1 MAFVTYEN
9 LAFPH
14 EVGGAGPLDT
24 LVLAITATGATSTSP
39 VTAQTSM
46 AAFNAASD
54 NDKARHRRFSALVQ
68 HFSQYG
74 PAVAISSDGDAVTMK
89 FDRKGMFENST
100 KGKTP
105 GFLPGHRPNAYDL
118 AASFVAANDHTVTV
132 IGVTLNGAAQSGT

>member
-1 MAFVTYEN
+1 MAFVVYEN

-24 LVLAITATGATSTSP
+24 IVLAITATGATSSTP
-39 VTAQTSM
+39 VTAQTSLT
-46 AAFNAASD
+46 AFNAASGD
-54 NDKARHRRFSALVQ
+54 DQARHRRFSAIVQ
-68 HFSQYG
+68 HFQQYG
-74 PAVAISSDGDAVTMK
+74 QPVSISSDGSAITLK

-105 GFLPGHRPNAYDL
+105 GFLPGHRPNGFDL

-132 IGVTLNGAAQSGT
+132 IGVTVNGAAQSGT